1 MTVSS
6 DYTVN
11 VFNIDSGVR
20 LMSFTAPSALSSVA
34 TVSDSLH
41 GNHRKADGIIFAAG
55 KDYAIHTYSTEYLR
69 FYGGIEKECHAANRE
84 VTDEMFD
91 VAAEPGAET

>member
-11 VFNIDSGVR
+11 VFNINSGVR

-34 TVSDSLH
+34 TVRSSL
-41 GNHRKADGIIFAAG
+41 DGEAKCDNLIFAAG
-55 KDYAIHTYSTEYLR
+55 KDYSIHTYSTDYSR
-69 FYGGIEKECHAANRE
+69 FYAGVEQDCRKMNQPM
-84 VTDEMFD
+84 TDEMFD
-91 VAAEPGAET
+91 VSTRHSVEA

>member
-11 VFNIDSGVR
+11 VFNVDSGVR

-41 GNHRKADGIIFAAG
+41 AIIARPITSSSLRERTTRSTPTPPSIVA
-55 KDYAIHTYSTEYLR
+55 STEASSR
-69 FYGGIEKECHAANRE
+69 NAAPR
-84 VTDEMFD
+84 T
-91 VAAEPGAET
+91 AK